1 MRLAI
6 LEQSFGRFGGAER
19 LALAHYQQLKKMNVD
34 AELFYGGAISDEWK
48 ARLGNLGLRPLTA
61 GIPRNLKE
69 LRFLKDLLRALS
81 HFDRILIHHHIEPIL
96 AFYITELFGRKTIW
110 YSGSVLEFAWEEF
123 ITGLDYRSIS
133 PTVKK
138 TSQDFY
144 GRPFSSVALSDLTF
158 NDAVRM
164 ARLLDVRS
172 VKRCRKVLANSRFLS
187 KFLFDIYGLGDFPPV
202 VYPGPDPILKQ
213 LSYSLPAAEEEYML
227 TVAPFIP
234 MKNIESVV
242 LAAAAIPSSTIV
254 AIGDG
259 QDRER
264 IRGLAEQ
271 ERVEFRLLPAS
282 PDESKL
288 ASSYSKCK
296 FLVHLSLYE
305 PFGLTVVEAGLFG
318 KPSIVTN
325 RGGPPEVVVDG
336 QTGFIVNPRDVKQV
350 TMRMKELLANDA
362 LRHEMGM
369 KARLRVLE
377 NFTIEKSTTDLLAE
391 VES

>member
-19 LALAHYQQLKKMNVD
+19 LVLSHYQQLNKMNVD
-34 AELFYGGAISDEWK
+34 AELFYGGAISDEWM
-48 ARLGNLGLRPLTA
+48 ARLGGLEIRPLTA
-61 GIPRNLKE
+61 GIPRNFREFRLLKG
-69 LRFLKDLLRALS
+69 FLGTLS
-81 HFDRILIHHHIEPIL
+81 HFDRILIHHHVEPIL
-96 AFYITELFGRKTIW
+96 AFYVTKFFGEKTIW

-144 GRPFSSVALSDLTF
+144 GRLFSSIALSDFTF
-158 NDAVRM
+158 NHAVRM
-164 ARLLDVRS
+164 ARLLDIRS

-187 KFLFDIYGLGDFPPV
+187 KFLFHVYGLGNFPRV
-202 VYPGPDPILKQ
+202 VYPGPDPILRQ
-213 LSYSLPAAEEEYML
+213 LSDSLSSSEEDYML

-234 MKNIESVV
+234 MKNIESVI
-242 LAAAAIPSSTIV
+242 LAAATIPSATVV
-254 AIGDG
+254 AVGDG
-259 QDRER
+259 QERER
-264 IRGLAEQ
+264 IIKFAE
-271 ERVEFRLLPAS
+271 ERKVELRVVSSS
-282 PDESKL
+282 PNERKL
-288 ASSYSKCK
+288 ASLYCGCK

-336 QTGFIVNPRDVKQV
+336 QTGFIVNPRDVREV
-350 TMRMKELLANDA
+350 GMRMRELLANDT
-362 LRHEMGM
+362 LRREMGK
-369 KARLRVLE
+369 KARARVLE
-377 NFTIEKSTTDLLAE
+377 NFTLEKSTTDLLAE